1 MKSAICR
8 IELPGGEQI
17 ERGTTESGFGH
28 QFYGY
33 ASPISSKNAM
43 EFPFSSTP
51 KPNSLWDRLSASEKK
66 FQPGL

>member
-33 ASPISSKNAM
+33 ASPISSK
-43 EFPFSSTP
+43 
-51 KPNSLWDRLSASEKK
+51 KRDGISLLFHTQAKRPLGLSLC
-66 FQPGL
+66 F